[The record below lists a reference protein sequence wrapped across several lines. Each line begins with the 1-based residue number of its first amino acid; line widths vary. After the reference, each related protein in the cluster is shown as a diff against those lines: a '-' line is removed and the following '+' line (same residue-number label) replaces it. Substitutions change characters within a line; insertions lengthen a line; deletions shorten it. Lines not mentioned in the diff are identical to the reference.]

1 MSNADL
7 VRAGYEGFARGDLQA
22 VIDLLDENAEWHEA
36 EHVPYWSGGPYVGPQ
51 NILENAVAFTR
62 IPHLFED
69 FKVDVRRIVDAGDTV
84 LVEARYRSPN
94 AYGTGRPLDAQVVH
108 VWDFRDGK
116 VIRWQQYV
124 DTWQMVEVTGV
135 TPAPAET

>member
-7 VRAGYEGFARGDLQA
+7 IRTGYEGFARGDVQP
-22 VIDLLDENAEWHEA
+22 VIDILDENAEWYEA
-36 EHVPYWSGGPYVGPQ
+36 ENVPYWSGGPYVGPQ

-62 IPHLFED
+62 VPLLFKD
-69 FKVDVRRIVDAGDTV
+69 FRVDVRRIVDAGDTV
-84 LVEARYRSPN
+84 IMEGRYRASN
-94 AYGTGRPLDAQVVH
+94 AYGTDSPLDAQVVH

-116 VIRWQQYV
+116 VIRFQQYI

-135 TPAPAET
+135 TPVPA